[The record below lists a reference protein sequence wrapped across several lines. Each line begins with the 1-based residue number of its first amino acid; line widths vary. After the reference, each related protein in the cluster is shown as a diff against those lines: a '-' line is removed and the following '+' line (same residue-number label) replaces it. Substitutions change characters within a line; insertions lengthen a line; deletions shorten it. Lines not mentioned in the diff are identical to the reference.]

1 MASRTLS
8 STAILSAGPVPDLM
22 DIKQESRPAAIGLT
36 AGIAVMQGRQERFR
50 DPPAAPAMAHKR
62 DNLEE

>member
-1 MASRTLS
+1 
-8 STAILSAGPVPDLM
+8 M

-50 DPPAAPAMAHKR
+50 DPAAPAMAHKR

>member
-1 MASRTLS
+1 MN
-8 STAILSAGPVPDLM
+8 
-22 DIKQESRPAAIGLT
+22 IKQESRPAAIGLT